1 MNIRKSYQ
9 QTVGYIGVITKDYAK
24 LSSRK
29 CVKKCNNYSTKLPS
43 DKNLKEMRQ
52 TLNNILPKENKR
64 ASGGDSSNLSATKF
78 NEFFCI
84 NRMEFM
90 QCLKRPS
97 LFSILV
103 PRVNKE
109 FYCWR
114 QFWKLWAVKIRT
126 IESYWARQNPC
137 KTAPRRSG
145 SVIAKA
151 VYSLSYKPHDLD
163 RWNSVTVEGR

>member
-9 QTVGYIGVITKDYAK
+9 QTVGYIGVITKYYAK
-24 LSSRK
+24 LLSRK

-103 PRVNKE
+103 PRVNKD
-109 FYCWR
+109 FTVDVS
-114 QFWKLWAVKIRT
+114 F
-126 IESYWARQNPC
+126 ESYELSKLELSKATGLDKIPAKLLQDAA
-137 KTAPRRSG
+137 AP
-145 SVIAKA
+145 
-151 VYSLSYKPHDLD
+151 L
-163 RWNSVTVEGR
+163 

>member
-103 PRVNKE
+103 PRVNKD
-109 FYCWR
+109 FTVDVS
-114 QFWKLWAVKIRT
+114 F
-126 IESYWARQNPC
+126 ESYELSKLELSKATGLEKIPAKLLQDAA
-137 KTAPRRSG
+137 AP
-145 SVIAKA
+145 
-151 VYSLSYKPHDLD
+151 L
-163 RWNSVTVEGR
+163 

>member
-78 NEFFCI
+78 NEFFFASIAWNLC
-84 NRMEFM
+84 NV
-90 QCLKRPS
+90 LKDRA
-97 LFSILV
+97 FSQILV
-103 PRVNKE
+103 PRVNKD
-109 FYCWR
+109 FTVDVS
-114 QFWKLWAVKIRT
+114 F
-126 IESYWARQNPC
+126 ESYELSKLELSKATGLDKIPAKLLQDAA
-137 KTAPRRSG
+137 AP
-145 SVIAKA
+145 
-151 VYSLSYKPHDLD
+151 L
-163 RWNSVTVEGR
+163 

>member
-24 LSSRK
+24 LSPRK

-64 ASGGDSSNLSATKF
+64 ASGGDSSNLLATKF

-103 PRVNKE
+103 PRVNKD
-109 FYCWR
+109 FTVDVS
-114 QFWKLWAVKIRT
+114 F
-126 IESYWARQNPC
+126 ESYELSKLELSKATGLDKIPAKLLQDAA
-137 KTAPRRSG
+137 AP
-145 SVIAKA
+145 
-151 VYSLSYKPHDLD
+151 L
-163 RWNSVTVEGR
+163 

>member
-1 MNIRKSYQ
+1 MHQCDYEHKK
-9 QTVGYIGVITKDYAK
+9 VISTNSGLHWSNNKNYAK

-97 LFSILV
+97 LFS
-103 PRVNKE
+103 N
-109 FYCWR
+109 FSS
-114 QFWKLWAVKIRT
+114 Q
-126 IESYWARQNPC
+126 S
-137 KTAPRRSG
+137 
-145 SVIAKA
+145 
-151 VYSLSYKPHDLD
+151 
-163 RWNSVTVEGR
+163 

>member
-103 PRVNKE
+103 PRVNKD
-109 FYCWR
+109 FTVDVS
-114 QFWKLWAVKIRT
+114 F
-126 IESYWARQNPC
+126 ESYELSKLELSKATGLDKIPAKLLQDAA
-137 KTAPRRSG
+137 AP
-145 SVIAKA
+145 
-151 VYSLSYKPHDLD
+151 L
-163 RWNSVTVEGR
+163 